1 MIKNSSPDIVTT
13 GLIVFS
19 KSDKDE
25 WFKICLKSIANQ
37 TQRLDQLVCVL
48 NSIDASIEILH
59 LLNECA
65 PRVDLVKT
73 DKFLRFGPALNLG
86 LSECLGEF
94 IFRFDPDDIYFKKR
108 VKTQLDYMKINPNID
123 ILGSAIVEFSDD
135 SAEKYIH
142 QYPQDKKQILREIV
156 KNNPIA
162 HPSAVMKLS
171 RLKQLGG
178 YVDLKN
184 FEDYELWVRAI
195 SAGFELRNLP
205 EPLVFYRINIS
216 KSKKPNLSLLSS
228 DLVIYRKLRVLG
240 YKRRVLLLR
249 IMLRLTYRVLPRY
262 VKNLS
267 RKIIYL
273 KPYIP
278 G

>member
-25 WFKICLKSIANQ
+25 WFKICLKSIVNQ
-37 TQRLDQLVCVL
+37 IQPLDQLVCVL
-48 NSIDASIEILH
+48 NSIDASEEVLR
-59 LLNECA
+59 LLNGCA
-65 PRVDLVKT
+65 PRVDLVRT

-86 LSECLGEF
+86 IRECLGEF
-94 IFRFDPDDIYFKKR
+94 IFRFDPDDIYFKRR
-108 VKTQLDYMKINPNID
+108 VKTQLDYLRINPDID
-123 ILGSAIVEFSDD
+123 ILGSAIVEFSND
-135 SAEKYIH
+135 SSEKYIH
-142 QYPQDKKQILREIV
+142 RYPQDKNQIMKELV

-162 HPSAVMKLS
+162 HPSVVMKLS
-171 RLKQLGG
+171 VLKQLGG

-195 SAGFELRNLP
+195 AAGFELRNLP

-228 DLVIYRKLRVLG
+228 DLVIYRKLRILG
-240 YKRRVLLLR
+240 YKRRVLLFR

-262 VKNLS
+262 IKNLS